1 MDYARARWLGV
12 RTELMPRL
20 RRFALGLLFA
30 LCLAAALAGNWQ
42 LFVPVLLALA
52 SWSVVP
58 LLQAPWPAAATLLT
72 LWVAWQWLWFPWL
85 LPARWLELER
95 HWPVASRQR
104 WWSDLQMTV
113 LVQSP
118 WALLQATGLL
128 ALQPGLG
135 VAVLCLLLQG
145 LAVSAGII
153 GLQLRRRRPASVLAL
168 RRGARASIG
177 ASLASALLL
186 DPLLRGRWPRSR
198 RVLLGASSLLLL
210 LPMLSV
216 ARLSMVL
223 WVLACCAAV
232 PRLAAL
238 LREESARHWQ
248 DLAALPLR
256 PRRWAQ
262 ALQGLA
268 LMPPLLGLLA
278 WAGSGATWRVAVL
291 AAFVSAVL
299 MATACWAWLPV
310 QSDKDAWVRG
320 VGMSVLLVVLGTE
333 SLR

>member
-1 MDYARARWLGV
+1 
-12 RTELMPRL
+12 
-20 RRFALGLLFA
+20 
-30 LCLAAALAGNWQ
+30 
-42 LFVPVLLALA
+42 
-52 SWSVVP
+52 
-58 LLQAPWPAAATLLT
+58 
-72 LWVAWQWLWFPWL
+72 
-85 LPARWLELER
+85 
-95 HWPVASRQR
+95 
-104 WWSDLQMTV
+104 MTV

-168 RRGARASIG
+168 RRGARASSG

>member
-1 MDYARARWLGV
+1 MRGRTFLNKFVIIDEAQNLTPKQMKTLITRAGPGTKMVCLGNLAQIDTPYLTEGSSGLTYARSTASRAGRTAGRPHRCCWRWRHAAAR
-12 RTELMPRL
+12 R
-20 RRFALGLLFA
+20 ALA
-30 LCLAAALAGNWQ
+30 AMAVVSLAAAGALAGW
-42 LFVPVLLALA
+42 
-52 SWSVVP
+52 
-58 LLQAPWPAAATLLT
+58 T
-72 LWVAWQWLWFPWL
+72 
-85 LPARWLELER
+85 
-95 HWPVASRQR
+95 SR
-104 WWSDLQMTV
+104 
-113 LVQSP
+113 
-118 WALLQATGLL
+118 
-128 ALQPGLG
+128 
-135 VAVLCLLLQG
+135 
-145 LAVSAGII
+145 
-153 GLQLRRRRPASVLAL
+153 
-168 RRGARASIG
+168 
-177 ASLASALLL
+177 
-186 DPLLRGRWPRSR
+186 
-198 RVLLGASSLLLL
+198 
-210 LPMLSV
+210 
-216 ARLSMVL
+216 
-223 WVLACCAAV
+223 V

>member
-1 MDYARARWLGV
+1 
-12 RTELMPRL
+12 
-20 RRFALGLLFA
+20 
-30 LCLAAALAGNWQ
+30 
-42 LFVPVLLALA
+42 
-52 SWSVVP
+52 
-58 LLQAPWPAAATLLT
+58 
-72 LWVAWQWLWFPWL
+72 
-85 LPARWLELER
+85 
-95 HWPVASRQR
+95 
-104 WWSDLQMTV
+104 MTV

-135 VAVLCLLLQG
+135 VAMLCLLLQG